1 MPPKQI
7 DVSSLDPRQLQS
19 IHEQIQSE
27 MESLAQSSVALQ
39 RAAGEYGNSGRA
51 LEQLSE
57 QKEGA
62 ILPNIEPIT
71 TASNLALKSALSDVQ
86 INQCCCLSPQQCMSL
101 AIWQAMT
108 PFYWTLVL
116 ATLQR

>member
-7 DVSSLDPRQLQS
+7 DISSLDPRQLQS

-62 ILPNIEPIT
+62 TQAGLGAA
-71 TASNLALKSALSDVQ
+71 ASIHTVVSALEVTY
-86 INQCCCLSPQQCMSL
+86 N
-101 AIWQAMT
+101 
-108 PFYWTLVL
+108 F
-116 ATLQR
+116 